1 MSNKGF
7 LYLLPVPIAE
17 DATDV
22 SFIEESSK
30 LNDINIFCVESEK
43 AARRSLRQLGYKKPF
58 DDSIWI
64 VHNKDTD
71 GKEIKEL
78 IAYLNDGKD
87 ICLISDAGCPGIA
100 DPGAEVVF
108 AAHENEIRVVPFIGP
123 SSIFLALMSSGLS
136 GQCFTFHGYLPVDK
150 PKLVTKLK
158 EMEKDSF
165 KNNCAQIFMETPYR
179 NQQLMQ
185 VINSSLHDETFLT
198 VACDINSTSEFI
210 KTKKV
215 SYWKQHNENLHKRP
229 CIYIIQKK

>member
-1 MSNKGF
+1 MIATILFGYLCKTWLLVIQAKVSDSHLKGLRVASGF
-7 LYLLPVPIAE
+7 IIGLLLIQILFGGLMAGMRAGLLHPHFPAFVHCP
-17 DATDV
+17 DRPDDV
-22 SFIEESSK
+22 SQSRYCE
-30 LNDINIFCVESEK
+30 
-43 AARRSLRQLGYKKPF
+43 
-58 DDSIWI
+58 
-64 VHNKDTD
+64 
-71 GKEIKEL
+71 
-78 IAYLNDGKD
+78 
-87 ICLISDAGCPGIA
+87 
-100 DPGAEVVF
+100 
-108 AAHENEIRVVPFIGP
+108 
-123 SSIFLALMSSGLS
+123 MSSGLS